1 MRISDW
7 SSDVC
12 SSDLCLVHHF
22 EEVGSRCVALHCKAR
37 HTEHETGPFANSLLI
52 IDEVYDALVPD
63 SSPDNGSGYGDRT
76 SVVAGKSV
84 AVRVDLGGRSTIK
97 NKNYSQLHACHGSNT
112 SKQPRH
118 FLEALYY

>member
-12 SSDLCLVHHF
+12 SSDLSHRLHRPSNVAARGEDDHGHHVLSVRQRLLNVETASIRHVQVEDDAAGHCLVHHF

-52 IDEVYDALVPD
+52 IEEVYDALVPH
-63 SSPDNGSGYGDRT
+63 SSPDQG
-76 SVVAGKSV
+76 
-84 AVRVDLGGRSTIK
+84 
-97 NKNYSQLHACHGSNT
+97 
-112 SKQPRH
+112 
-118 FLEALYY
+118 

>member
-12 SSDLCLVHHF
+12 SSDLHGHHVLSVRQRLLNVETASIRHVQVEDDAAGHCLVHHF

-52 IDEVYDALVPD
+52 IDEVYDALVPH
-63 SSPDNGSGYGDRT
+63 SSPDKGSGYGVQLSADFMGA
-76 SVVAGKSV
+76 S
-84 AVRVDLGGRSTIK
+84 RS
-97 NKNYSQLHACHGSNT
+97 
-112 SKQPRH
+112 
-118 FLEALYY
+118 E